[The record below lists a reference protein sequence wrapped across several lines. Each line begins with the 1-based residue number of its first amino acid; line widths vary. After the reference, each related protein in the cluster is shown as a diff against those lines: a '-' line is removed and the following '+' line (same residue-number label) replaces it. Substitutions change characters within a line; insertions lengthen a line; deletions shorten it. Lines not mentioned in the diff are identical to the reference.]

1 MINVP
6 GVQTTA
12 FKRNSHRHGH
22 RAKHEGKKFTPKKQ
36 YVNPNEVEK
45 GIELI
50 AKLNH
55 SSDISSILVIT
66 PVSHDAF
73 GIL

>member
-12 FKRNSHRHGH
+12 FQRNSKQHGH
-22 RAKHEGKKFTPKKQ
+22 QAKHERNKLKPKKQ

-66 PVSHDAF
+66 PVSHDA
-73 GIL
+73 